1 VSARNGAA
9 AHSAMVELEGRKIRA
24 SSKPQSSAHA
34 QKPYIGLADLAC
46 RVDEMVATIIGRDW
60 SGFTRDDGKEMLD
73 QLVEVRRPLT
83 KLRAEIKHRM
93 AALKVGGA
101 QQGGEGA

>member
-1 VSARNGAA
+1 
-9 AHSAMVELEGRKIRA
+9 MVELEGRKIRA

-34 QKPYIGLADLAC
+34 QKPYIGAC

-101 QQGGEGA
+101 QQGGEDA